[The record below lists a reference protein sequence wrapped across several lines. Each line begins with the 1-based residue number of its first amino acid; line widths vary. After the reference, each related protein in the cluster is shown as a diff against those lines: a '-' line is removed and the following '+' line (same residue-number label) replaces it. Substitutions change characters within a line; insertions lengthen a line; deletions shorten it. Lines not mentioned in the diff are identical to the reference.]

1 MLPFAARR
9 LLESFYSSFAFP
21 FHFART
27 PVRSLPY
34 QFTLSAKMRS
44 AILLAAGATIAAAT
58 HPAVDRLEKRDA
70 AECTSVYL
78 ELLLMNA
85 PTPGSSLAQFLN
97 TQTQAT
103 DFTAVPCEIPTITGS
118 FAEEYTLWASSMVS
132 WYSDQKE
139 GISKLLVV
147 CSDVP
152 EASEELYSAT
162 KYIASCDAQWASPT
176 GSSSSSDG
184 SSSDDSNADS
194 SSDDEDDDSSNKVDD
209 NGAGVTSI
217 KAGIA
222 LAVAGIAGVIM
233 L

>member
-1 MLPFAARR
+1 
-9 LLESFYSSFAFP
+9 
-21 FHFART
+21 
-27 PVRSLPY
+27 
-34 QFTLSAKMRS
+34 MRS
-44 AILLAAGATIAAAT
+44 AILLAAGATIVAAT

-78 ELLLMNA
+78 ELLLMNT
-85 PTPGSSLAQFLN
+85 PTPGSSLAQFLS

-118 FAEEYTLWASSMVS
+118 FAEEYTSLASSMVS

-152 EASEELYSAT
+152 EASEELYSVT

-176 GSSSSSDG
+176 GGS

-194 SSDDEDDDSSNKVDD
+194 SSDDEDDDSSNKVND

-217 KAGIA
+217 NAGIA

>member
-1 MLPFAARR
+1 
-9 LLESFYSSFAFP
+9 
-21 FHFART
+21 
-27 PVRSLPY
+27 
-34 QFTLSAKMRS
+34 MRS
-44 AILLAAGATIAAAT
+44 AILLAAGATIVAAT

-70 AECTSVYL
+70 EECSSIYL
-78 ELLLMNA
+78 ELLPSMINT
-85 PTPGSSLAQFLN
+85 PTPGSSLVEFLN

-118 FAEEYTLWASSMVS
+118 FAEEYTSWASAMVS

-139 GISKLLVV
+139 GISILLAA

-152 EASEELYSAT
+152 EASQQLYSAA
-162 KYIASCDAQWASPT
+162 KYIASCDAQWPSPT

-194 SSDDEDDDSSNKVDD
+194 SSDDEDEDDSNKVDD